1 MSTFT
6 YRPWG
11 RPDWLIEKTNQTSW
25 VALTCL
31 GTEKRSVVSAT
42 YLSTY
47 CDRLF
52 AVKISDPLPSIDDRE
67 LAAYEAN
74 RTRLLENSQCPCE
87 IYEEELKSSV
97 DTMESIVS
105 DAIAK
110 SSNIILDITS
120 FPKRW
125 FFPMARLL
133 FESDDVKNLMVVYTK
148 GEKHAATLSEN
159 PEVLRVLPGFLSLD
173 ERSEHEF
180 AFVGVGFHTHSMLMM
195 FGEDKAKSLQMLFP
209 FPPGPPGIRRN
220 WKFAQQVERIVQKDE
235 TLPDRLDPI
244 RYVPLEATD
253 VGQVFDAL
261 DMITNGGRKTS
272 VMAPYG
278 PKTFSLGMCLFAL
291 AAEEAGRPEIPVFYS
306 QPQRYAV
313 DYTSAAAFVDG
324 RLDSW
329 AYAVKFNGKNLYKL

>member
-11 RPDWLIEKTNQTSW
+11 RPDWLIGKTSIKGW

-31 GTEKRSVVSAT
+31 GTEQRSIKSAA
-42 YLSTY
+42 YLSAH
-47 CDRLF
+47 CDQLF
-52 AVKISDPLPSIDDRE
+52 VVKISDPLPSVDDSE
-67 LAAYEAN
+67 AAAYDAN
-74 RTRLLENSQCPCE
+74 IRDLQGSAKCPFN
-87 IYEEELKSSV
+87 IYSEELKSSI
-97 DTMESIVS
+97 DTIEAIVS
-105 DAIAK
+105 EAVNR
-110 SSNIILDITS
+110 SPNIIFDITS

-125 FFPMARLL
+125 FFPIVRLL
-133 FESDDVKNLMVVYTK
+133 LESDDVKNLMIVYTK
-148 GEKHAATLSEN
+148 GDRHAVTLSEN

-173 ERSEHEF
+173 ERSEHDF

-244 RYVPLEATD
+244 RYVPLEAID

-261 DMITNGGRKTS
+261 NMITNGGRKTS

-291 AAEEAGRPEIPVFYS
+291 AAEQADRPEIPVFYS

-313 DYTSAAAFVDG
+313 DYTSAAAYVDG